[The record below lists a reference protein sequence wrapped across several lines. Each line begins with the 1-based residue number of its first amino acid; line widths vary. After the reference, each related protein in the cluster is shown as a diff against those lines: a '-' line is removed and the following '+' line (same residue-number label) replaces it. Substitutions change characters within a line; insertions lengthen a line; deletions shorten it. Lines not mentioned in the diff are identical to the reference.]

1 MSKFCTNCGS
11 ELTKGNKFC
20 NNCGAPVDGSEVASV
35 NVEVNVN
42 TGTAPIITKRD
53 IALSIILSIITCG
66 IYGIYW
72 FVVMTNE
79 SNEVSGDNSANGGLA
94 FVYTLITCG
103 IYSIYWSY
111 KMGQKM
117 YNAGKRYNKDIQDN
131 SVLYLVLS
139 IFGLSIVNYCLIQND
154 LNKFAN
160 E

>member
-1 MSKFCTNCGS
+1 MSKFCKNCGS
-11 ELTKGNKFC
+11 EITKGNKFC
-20 NNCGAPVDGSEVASV
+20 NNCGAPVDNDTTAVS
-35 NVEVNVN
+35 VEVNVN
-42 TGTAPIITKRD
+42 AGSTPVITKRD
-53 IALSIILSIITCG
+53 IALAIVLSIITCG

-79 SNEVSGDNSANGGLA
+79 SNEVSGDTGASGGLA
-94 FVYTLITCG
+94 VVYSIITCG
-103 IYSIYWSY
+103 IYSFYWNY

-117 YNAGKRYNKDIQDN
+117 YNAGKKYNKDIQDN

-139 IFGLSIVNYCLIQND
+139 LFGLSIVNYCLIQND